1 MYASTYFNMAEQFK
15 IYLNSLPP
23 EEIDEIENDFRVNG
37 NDLLSV
43 KQKVQPNY
51 LILLH
56 DRLLYT
62 DKHLFVPDGKT
73 SPGIIG
79 EKLSLKEVFAKF
91 FRAGSSGLVSSP
103 FLAALRLFFARTET
117 LEKYFL
123 TELKI

>member
-1 MYASTYFNMAEQFK
+1 MAEQFK

-23 EEIDEIENDFRVNG
+23 DEIDAIENDFRVNR

-56 DRLLYT
+56 DRLVYT
-62 DKHLFVPDGKT
+62 DKHLFVPDGKA
-73 SPGIIG
+73 SPGIIR

-91 FRAGSSGLVSSP
+91 LGQVQKVLFHLH
-103 FLAALRLFFARTET
+103 FLLPSCC
-117 LEKYFL
+117 FL
-123 TELKI
+123 PERKG

>member
-1 MYASTYFNMAEQFK
+1 MAEQFK
-15 IYLNSLPP
+15 IYLNSPPP

-43 KQKVQPNY
+43 RQKVQPNY

-56 DRLLYT
+56 DRLPYT
-62 DKHLFVPDGKT
+62 DKHLFVPNGKT

-103 FLAALRLFFARTET
+103 FLAALLLFFARTET
-117 LEKYFL
+117 LAKYFL

>member
-79 EKLSLKEVFAKF
+79 EKLSLKE
-91 FRAGSSGLVSSP
+91 SLQN
-103 FLAALRLFFARTET
+103 FLGQVQVVLFH
-117 LEKYFL
+117 LHFL
-123 TELKI
+123 LPSCCFLPEQKR